1 MIIYMFGFKL
11 FLKQSRF
18 YSKFP
23 VHIYKDRYL
32 YKVTIAYVGDVW
44 FWFLWISLD
53 TLYCI
58 HHTHVIWN
66 CTTSVGIGKVQP
78 VNQVNQIRWVAVVT
92 PNGSPGSVCN
102 RWLVVLRINVDLAIF
117 QPYLDLEA
125 GDNQSLKI
133 QVARPGITTAP
144 CKRLVSNV

>member
-1 MIIYMFGFKL
+1 M
-11 FLKQSRF
+11 
-18 YSKFP
+18 
-23 VHIYKDRYL
+23 HIYKDRYL

-78 VNQVNQIRWVAVVT
+78 VNQVNLEWLLSLQTGRLGRSAIV
-92 PNGSPGSVCN
+92 G
-102 RWLVVLRINVDLAIF
+102 WLVGCFED
-117 QPYLDLEA
+117 
-125 GDNQSLKI
+125 
-133 QVARPGITTAP
+133 
-144 CKRLVSNV
+144 